1 MSLAMYAAPFD
12 ESSNDQSLDTENA
25 INRKRQTAHN
35 KTIKLYPKENFD
47 QQKVNSVLENVH
59 KMSVEGGD
67 DNMGNFNPPPKPL
80 SIGGAKAAETRPN
93 TDSSTTFIGK
103 APHPTSYQR
112 EGGLDLNNLNAN
124 YTEPDEYYKKM
135 IPGYRNQSF
144 GPSME
149 PPSQRRYYSNQSI
162 GLDSNS
168 SSDVLIK
175 KINYMINL
183 LEEQQD
189 ERTHNVTEE
198 VVLYSFLGIFI
209 IFVVDSFTKVGK
221 YVR

>member
-12 ESSNDQSLDTENA
+12 DSSIDQNLDTNNA

-35 KTIKLYPKENFD
+35 KTIKMYPKQNFD
-47 QQKVNSVLENVH
+47 QEKVNSVLENVH

-67 DNMGNFNPPPKPL
+67 DNIGNFNPPPKPV
-80 SIGGAKAAETRPN
+80 SIGSTKNAQTTTA
-93 TDSSTTFIGK
+93 TDSSSTYLGK
-103 APHPTSYQR
+103 VPHPTNYQR
-112 EGGLDLNNLNAN
+112 EGGLELNNLNAK
-124 YTEPDEYYKKM
+124 YTVPEEYYKNVL
-135 IPGYRNQSF
+135 PGYRTHT
-144 GPSME
+144 PSSNME
-149 PPSQRRYYSNQSI
+149 PHRRYYSSPSVSMDNN
-162 GLDSNS
+162 NS